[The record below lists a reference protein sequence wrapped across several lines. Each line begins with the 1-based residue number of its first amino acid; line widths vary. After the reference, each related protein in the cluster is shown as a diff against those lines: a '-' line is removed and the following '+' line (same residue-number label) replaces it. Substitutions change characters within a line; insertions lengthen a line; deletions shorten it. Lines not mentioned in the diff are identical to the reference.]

1 LKIATPAIGLVIK
14 TFVTAAAIS
23 SPLAAQLIETGPYAS
38 NLTPA
43 SDHSLGL
50 KQVLL
55 IRTQFPDLATSK
67 TQADCQTAMEQV
79 RQRYVSFSY
88 GRTDMNVTVT
98 AKAYM
103 MPHPSTYYV
112 TQSNRD
118 AILTALM
125 NDAVAAASADYPV
138 DQTGGSYDFVG
149 DYHPFIAPVPGH
161 GGASTF
167 GSFGTKW
174 FWVSGTGT
182 FQGLSPGLIGHEI
195 GHAYGARHASL
206 WQTSDGDP
214 VSATGKSVEYQ
225 DTYDQ
230 MGGATGYSQPYIDF
244 NPWVK
249 WHFGWIDDAQV
260 AIVTAP
266 GTYQFRIFRFDS
278 AAASNGLLSVKIPR
292 GDGSNYWIAIRRN
305 WVTKPLEMTGAY
317 IIWGYDVLA
326 HDSLLIDCNTP
337 GSDIS
342 DSALQVGQTLNDAPH
357 GITITPLA
365 IGGTDP
371 NQYVDVQVTKQ
382 PTTQMTV
389 QTNPAGLTFTVD
401 GSTYTAAQ
409 TFSWD
414 PGSSHTI
421 ATTSPQSGA
430 TGVRYVWVN
439 WTGGGAISHTVV
451 PTTNATYTANFRTQY
466 YLTMSHGTGGTVSPA
481 SGWRNSGAAV
491 SISAKP
497 ATGYSFTNWT
507 GTRTGSYSGTN
518 SSASITMGGPITETG
533 TFTHN

>member
-1 LKIATPAIGLVIK
+1 MKIATLAIGLVIK
-14 TFVTAAAIS
+14 TLVMAAAIS
-23 SPLAAQLIETGPYAS
+23 SPLAAQLIRTGPYAS

-67 TQADCQTAMEQV
+67 TQADCQTVMEQV
-79 RQRYVSFSY
+79 RQRYVRFSY

-98 AKAYM
+98 AVAYM
-103 MPHPSTYYV
+103 MPHPSIYYV

-149 DYHPFIAPVPGH
+149 NYSPYIAPGPGH
-161 GGASTF
+161 ADSGSY

-174 FWVSGTGT
+174 FWVSGPGT
-182 FQGLSPGLIGHEI
+182 SQGLNPGLIGHEM

-206 WQTSDGDP
+206 WQTSDGNS
-214 VSATGKSVEYQ
+214 VSATGKSVEYG

-230 MGGATGYSQPYIDF
+230 MSGAAGYGQPYIDF

-249 WHFGWIDDAQV
+249 WHFGWIDNAQV

-278 AAASNGLLSVKIPR
+278 AASTGLLSVKIPR
-292 GDGSNYWIAIRRN
+292 GDGSNYWIGIRRN

-317 IIWGYDVLA
+317 IIWGYDVVN
-326 HDSLLIDCNTP
+326 HNSLLIDCNTP

-371 NQYVDVQVTKQ
+371 NQYMDVQVTTL
-382 PTTQMTV
+382 TTQVTV

-401 GSTYTAAQ
+401 GTSYNGVQ
-409 TFSWD
+409 TFSWQ

-421 ATTSPQSGA
+421 ATPSPQNGG
-430 TGVRYVWVN
+430 TGVRYVWKN
-439 WTGGGAISHTVV
+439 WSGGGAISHTVA
-451 PTTNATYTANFRTQY
+451 PTTNATYTATFRTQY
-466 YLTMSHGTGGTVSPA
+466 VLTMAHGTGGTVSP
-481 SGWRNSGAAV
+481 
-491 SISAKP
+491 
-497 ATGYSFTNWT
+497 
-507 GTRTGSYSGTN
+507 
-518 SSASITMGGPITETG
+518 
-533 TFTHN
+533 